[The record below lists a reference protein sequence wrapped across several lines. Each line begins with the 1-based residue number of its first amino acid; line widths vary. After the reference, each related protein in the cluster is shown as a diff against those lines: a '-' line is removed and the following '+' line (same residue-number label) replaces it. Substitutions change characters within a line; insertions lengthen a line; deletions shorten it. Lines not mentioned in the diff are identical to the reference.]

1 MLASYRRYLRDI
13 AIFRALE
20 RDFNKNRASTD
31 VEREREK
38 ETTERNDVEIQV
50 IPIKRARFW
59 GALKPVH
66 KVSFIKTARPEL
78 TLITRLFRPSS
89 SRFPETILRTSHAY
103 FAREATRLN
112 ACHAFENASF
122 VRLDF

>member
-59 GALKPVH
+59 GALKPVPAQGL
-66 KVSFIKTARPEL
+66 V
-78 TLITRLFRPSS
+78 
-89 SRFPETILRTSHAY
+89 Y
-103 FAREATRLN
+103 
-112 ACHAFENASF
+112 
-122 VRLDF
+122 